1 VLAGKAMMTPIKTE
15 EGEGVNPA
23 EASNVTA
30 QAKAS
35 EPEIFTP
42 DDK

>member
-1 VLAGKAMMTPIKTE
+1 MMAPIKSE

-23 EASNVTA
+23 GAPTA
-30 QAKAS
+30 TAEVKPS
-35 EPEIFTP
+35 EPQIFTP

>member
-1 VLAGKAMMTPIKTE
+1 MMAPIKTE

-23 EASNVTA
+23 EATPTA
-30 QAKAS
+30 EVKAS